1 MGREEGIILT
11 TLVLGCHIG
20 CNVDALC
27 VRPRQSSAW
36 IVPGSGTFSAGP
48 GGRGKDL
55 GLFGRGSRS
64 GRGIHQRESL
74 HTQRPRHVTASLR
87 AEGACHGSFGYQ
99 GGGRHCRA
107 RAPWGRSSARQRGR
121 GLGAS
126 GRAGYDDWD
135 EDEEIDP
142 WLDTF
147 GGEDEE
153 VLLHTLPIIAKPPA
167 SSDPSSSSSSEATLW
182 RLDDH
187 CVILKG

>member
-20 CNVDALC
+20 CNVDGLC
-27 VRPRQSSAW
+27 VRPHDSSAW
-36 IVPGSGTFSAGP
+36 IVPGSGTFGGGP
-48 GGRGKDL
+48 DARGKDS

-64 GRGIHQRESL
+64 RRGVHQQGSL

-87 AEGACHGSFGYQ
+87 AEGACHGNFGYQ
-99 GGGRHCRA
+99 EGGKHRRA
-107 RAPWGRSSARQRGR
+107 LATWGRSSARQRGR

-126 GRAGYDDWD
+126 GRPGYDDWD

-153 VLLHTLPIIAKPPA
+153 VCQYTSPITAKPPA
-167 SSDPSSSSSSEATLW
+167 SSDPSSSSSAINTLAIGCD
-182 RLDDH
+182 R
-187 CVILKG
+187 CVIFKE